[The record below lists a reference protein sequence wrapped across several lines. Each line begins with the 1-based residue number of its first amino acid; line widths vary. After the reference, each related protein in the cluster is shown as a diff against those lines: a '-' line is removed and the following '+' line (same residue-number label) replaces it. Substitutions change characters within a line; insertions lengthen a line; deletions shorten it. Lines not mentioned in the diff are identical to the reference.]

1 MAKKKNIEEQPAQ
14 KMRQLPIVSSTTK
27 EGVVVADC
35 DHKEIASVENRI
47 FTIRG
52 EQVILDSDLAKL
64 YGTVTKRFNEQ
75 VQRNIARFPAEFMFQ
90 LSEEEFDYLR
100 SQNAATNLNKRRS
113 LPLVFTEHGVIM
125 AAAILKSEIA
135 DRESVK
141 VVEAFVAMRRFLS
154 ANAQVFQRLETIE
167 YKLLE
172 SDQKFED
179 IYSKLEEKSLKPQQG
194 IFFDGQVY
202 DAYELICTLI
212 KSAVSRIVLIDNY
225 VDESVL
231 TMLDKRAAGVSA
243 TIYTQKISA
252 QLALDIAKH
261 DAQYPA
267 IDVKVFTKSHD
278 RFLIIDNRVY
288 HVGASI
294 KDLGKKWFAI
304 LEMEDQDPNELI
316 SKL

>member
-1 MAKKKNIEEQPAQ
+1 MAKKNTEEQ
-14 KMRQLPIVSSTTK
+14 L
-27 EGVVVADC
+27 VVANC
-35 DHKEIASVENRI
+35 DHKEITLVENRI
-47 FTIRG
+47 FTLRG

-64 YGTVTKRFNEQ
+64 YGTETKRFNEQ
-75 VQRNIARFPAEFMFQ
+75 VQRNINRFPATFMFQ
-90 LSEEEFDYLR
+90 LTKEEWASLR
-100 SQNAATNLNKRRS
+100 SQFATINGRGQHRKY
-113 LPLVFTEHGVIM
+113 LPYAFTEHGVIM

-135 DRESVK
+135 DKASVK

-167 YKLLE
+167 FKLLE

-202 DAYELICTLI
+202 DAYELICSLI
-212 KSAVSRIVLIDNY
+212 KSASSRIILIDNY

-231 TMLDKRAAGVSA
+231 TMLDKRSAGVGAS
-243 TIYTQKISA
+243 IFTQKISQ
-252 QLALDIAKH
+252 QLSLDIAKH
-261 DAQYPA
+261 DAQYPP
-267 IDVKVFTKSHD
+267 IPVQVFSKSHD
-278 RFLIIDNRVY
+278 RFLIIDDRVY

-304 LEMEDQDPNELI
+304 LEMKDQNPDELI
-316 SKL
+316 SRL

>member
-1 MAKKKNIEEQPAQ
+1 MVAK
-14 KMRQLPIVSSTTK
+14 
-27 EGVVVADC
+27 C
-35 DHKEIASVENRI
+35 DLKEITQVENRI

-135 DRESVK
+135 DRASVK

-154 ANAQVFQRLETIE
+154 ANAQLFQRLETIE

-212 KSAVSRIVLIDNY
+212 KSAASRIVLIDNY

-231 TMLDKRAAGVSA
+231 TMLDKRNPGVVA
-243 TIYTQKISA
+243 TIYTQKISQ
-252 QLALDIAKH
+252 QLALDIVKH

-304 LEMEDQDPNELI
+304 LEMRDQDVNDLI
-316 SKL
+316 SRL

>member
-1 MAKKKNIEEQPAQ
+1 MAKKKNTEEP
-14 KMRQLPIVSSTTK
+14 
-27 EGVVVADC
+27 VVVANC
-35 DHKEIASVENRI
+35 DHKEIALVENRI
-47 FTIRG
+47 FTLRG

-64 YGTVTKRFNEQ
+64 YSTETKRFNEQ
-75 VQRNIARFPAEFMFQ
+75 VQRNINRFPATFMFQ
-90 LSEEEFDYLR
+90 LTKEEWASLR
-100 SQNAATNLNKRRS
+100 SQIATINGRGRHRKY
-113 LPLVFTEHGVIM
+113 LPYAFTEHGVIM

-135 DRESVK
+135 DKASVK

-154 ANAQVFQRLETIE
+154 ANSQVFQRLETIE

-202 DAYELICTLI
+202 DAYQLICELI
-212 KSAVSRIVLIDNY
+212 KSATSRIILIDNY

-231 TMLDKRAAGVSA
+231 TMLDKRPAGVSA
-243 TIYTQKISA
+243 SIYTQKISQ
-252 QLALDIAKH
+252 QLSLDIAKH
-261 DAQYPA
+261 DAQYPP
-267 IDVKVFTKSHD
+267 IPVQVFSKSHD
-278 RFLIIDNRVY
+278 RFLIIDDRVY

-304 LEMEDQDPNELI
+304 LEMEDQNPDELI
-316 SKL
+316 SRL

>member
-1 MAKKKNIEEQPAQ
+1 MSQP
-14 KMRQLPIVSSTTK
+14 L
-27 EGVVVADC
+27 
-35 DHKEIASVENRI
+35 KEITQVENRI

-135 DRESVK
+135 DRASVK

-212 KSAVSRIVLIDNY
+212 KSATSRIVLIDNY

-231 TMLDKRAAGVSA
+231 TMLDKRNPGVAA
-243 TIYTQKISA
+243 TIYTQKISK

-261 DAQYPA
+261 DSQYPA

-294 KDLGKKWFAI
+294 KDLGKKWFA
-304 LEMEDQDPNELI
+304 LLVMEELDADDLI
-316 SKL
+316 SRL

>member
-1 MAKKKNIEEQPAQ
+1 MAKKKNTEEP
-14 KMRQLPIVSSTTK
+14 
-27 EGVVVADC
+27 VVVANC
-35 DHKEIASVENRI
+35 DHKEIALVENRI
-47 FTIRG
+47 FTLRG

-64 YGTVTKRFNEQ
+64 YSTETKRFNEQ
-75 VQRNIARFPAEFMFQ
+75 VQRNINRFPATFMFQ
-90 LSEEEFDYLR
+90 LTKEEWASLR
-100 SQNAATNLNKRRS
+100 SQIATINGRGQHRKY
-113 LPLVFTEHGVIM
+113 LPYAFTEHGVIM

-135 DRESVK
+135 DKASVK

-154 ANAQVFQRLETIE
+154 ANSQVFQRLETIE

-202 DAYELICTLI
+202 DAYQLICELI
-212 KSAVSRIVLIDNY
+212 KSATSRIILIDNY

-231 TMLDKRAAGVSA
+231 TMLDKRPAGVSA
-243 TIYTQKISA
+243 SIYTQKISQ
-252 QLALDIAKH
+252 QLSLDIAKH
-261 DAQYPA
+261 DAQYPP
-267 IDVKVFTKSHD
+267 IPVQVFSKSHD
-278 RFLIIDNRVY
+278 RFLIIDDRVY

-304 LEMEDQDPNELI
+304 LEMKDQNPDELI
-316 SKL
+316 SRL

>member
-1 MAKKKNIEEQPAQ
+1 MAKKKNTEEP
-14 KMRQLPIVSSTTK
+14 
-27 EGVVVADC
+27 VVVANC
-35 DHKEIASVENRI
+35 DHKEIALVENRI
-47 FTIRG
+47 FTLRG

-64 YGTVTKRFNEQ
+64 YSTETKRFNEQ
-75 VQRNIARFPAEFMFQ
+75 VQRNINRFPATFMFQ
-90 LSEEEFDYLR
+90 LTKEEWASLR
-100 SQNAATNLNKRRS
+100 SQIATINGRGRHRKY
-113 LPLVFTEHGVIM
+113 LPYAFTEHGVIM

-135 DRESVK
+135 DKASVK

-154 ANAQVFQRLETIE
+154 ANSQVFQRLETIE

-202 DAYELICTLI
+202 DAYQLICELI
-212 KSAVSRIVLIDNY
+212 KSATSRIILIDNY

-231 TMLDKRAAGVSA
+231 TMLDKRPAGVSA
-243 TIYTQKISA
+243 SIYTQKISQ
-252 QLALDIAKH
+252 QLSLDIAKH
-261 DAQYPA
+261 DAQYPP
-267 IDVKVFTKSHD
+267 IPVQVFSKSHD
-278 RFLIIDNRVY
+278 RFLIIDDRVY

-304 LEMEDQDPNELI
+304 LEMKDQNPDKLI
-316 SKL
+316 SRL

>member
-1 MAKKKNIEEQPAQ
+1 M
-14 KMRQLPIVSSTTK
+14 
-27 EGVVVADC
+27 VANC
-35 DHKEIASVENRI
+35 DHKEIALVENRI
-47 FTIRG
+47 FTLRG

-64 YGTVTKRFNEQ
+64 YGTETKRFNEQ
-75 VQRNIARFPAEFMFQ
+75 VQRNINRFPATFMFQ
-90 LSEEEFDYLR
+90 LTKEEFDYLR

-113 LPLVFTEHGVIM
+113 LPYAFTEHGVIM

-135 DRESVK
+135 DKASVK

-179 IYSKLEEKSLKPQQG
+179 IYAKLEEKSLKPQQG

-202 DAYELICTLI
+202 DAYQLICELI
-212 KSAVSRIVLIDNY
+212 KSATSRIILIDNY

-231 TMLDKRAAGVSA
+231 TMLDKRPAGVSA
-243 TIYTQKISA
+243 SIFTQKISR
-252 QLALDIAKH
+252 QLSLDIAKH
-261 DAQYPA
+261 DAQYPP
-267 IDVKVFTKSHD
+267 IPVQVFNKSHD

-304 LEMEDQDPNELI
+304 LEMKDQNPDELI
-316 SKL
+316 SRL

>member
-1 MAKKKNIEEQPAQ
+1 MAKKKNPEEP
-14 KMRQLPIVSSTTK
+14 
-27 EGVVVADC
+27 VVVANC
-35 DHKEIASVENRI
+35 DHKEIALVENRI
-47 FTIRG
+47 FTLRG

-64 YGTVTKRFNEQ
+64 YGTETKRFNEQ
-75 VQRNIARFPAEFMFQ
+75 VQRNINRFPATFMFQ
-90 LSEEEFDYLR
+90 LTKEEFDYLR

-113 LPLVFTEHGVIM
+113 LPYAFTEHGVIM

-135 DRESVK
+135 DKASVK

-167 YKLLE
+167 YKLLKT
-172 SDQKFED
+172 DQKFED

-202 DAYELICTLI
+202 DAYELICSLI
-212 KSAVSRIVLIDNY
+212 KSASSRIILIDNY

-231 TMLDKRAAGVSA
+231 TMLDKRPAGVSA
-243 TIYTQKISA
+243 SIYTQKISQ
-252 QLALDIAKH
+252 QLSFDIAKH
-261 DAQYPA
+261 DAQYPP
-267 IDVKVFTKSHD
+267 IPVQVFSKSHD
-278 RFLIIDNRVY
+278 RFLIIDDRVY

-304 LEMEDQDPNELI
+304 LEMKDQNPDELI
-316 SKL
+316 SRL

>member
-1 MAKKKNIEEQPAQ
+1 MAKKK
-14 KMRQLPIVSSTTK
+14 T
-27 EGVVVADC
+27 EGVELVANC
-35 DHKEIASVENRI
+35 DHQEIILVENRI
-47 FTIRG
+47 FTLRG

-64 YGTVTKRFNEQ
+64 YGTETKRFNEQ
-75 VQRNIARFPAEFMFQ
+75 VQRHINRFPATFMFQ
-90 LSEEEFDYLR
+90 LTKEEWVSLR
-100 SQNAATNLNKRRS
+100 SQIATINGRGQHRKY
-113 LPLVFTEHGVIM
+113 LPYAFTEHGVIM

-135 DRESVK
+135 DKASVK

-202 DAYELICTLI
+202 DAYELICSLI
-212 KSAVSRIVLIDNY
+212 KSAKARIILIDNY

-231 TMLDKRAAGVSA
+231 TMLDKRHAGVSA
-243 TIYTQKISA
+243 SIFTQKISR
-252 QLALDIAKH
+252 QLSLDIAKH
-261 DAQYPA
+261 DVQYPP
-267 IDVKVFTKSHD
+267 IPVHVFSKSHD
-278 RFLIIDNRVY
+278 RFLIIDDRVY

-304 LEMEDQDPNELI
+304 LEMKDQNPDVLI
-316 SKL
+316 SRL

>member
-1 MAKKKNIEEQPAQ
+1 MAKKK
-14 KMRQLPIVSSTTK
+14 T
-27 EGVVVADC
+27 EGVELVANC
-35 DHKEIASVENRI
+35 DHKEIALVENRI
-47 FTIRG
+47 FTLRG

-64 YGTVTKRFNEQ
+64 YGTETKRFNEQ
-75 VQRNIARFPAEFMFQ
+75 VQRNINRFPATFMFQ
-90 LSEEEFDYLR
+90 LTKEEFDYLR

-113 LPLVFTEHGVIM
+113 LPYAFTEHGVIM

-135 DRESVK
+135 DKASVK

-172 SDQKFED
+172 TDQKFED

-202 DAYELICTLI
+202 DAYDFICALI
-212 KSAVSRIVLIDNY
+212 KSATFRIILIDNY

-231 TMLDKRAAGVSA
+231 TMLDKRADGVTA
-243 TIYTQKISA
+243 FIYTQKISR
-252 QLALDIAKH
+252 QLSLDIAKH
-261 DAQYPA
+261 DAQYPPIPVQA
-267 IDVKVFTKSHD
+267 FSKSHD
-278 RFLIIDNRVY
+278 RFLIIDDRVY

-304 LEMEDQDPNELI
+304 LEMKDQTPDELI
-316 SKL
+316 SRL